1 MITRGPGPESAAEHQ
16 SRLGRSMRPLWL
28 LMLRRAWPEQRPGD
42 TVYLLLVIASA
53 AFAATVT
60 TVSAA
65 RGTRAA
71 LAEP

>member
-1 MITRGPGPESAAEHQ
+1 MAALASIVSARVSILGEGLSLSTGRFCGRVSSPVYHGGTVPGIYLALVAA
-16 SRLGRSMRPLWL
+16 
-28 LMLRRAWPEQRPGD
+28 
-42 TVYLLLVIASA
+42 A
-53 AFAATVT
+53 AAVT

>member
-1 MITRGPGPESAAEHQ
+1 MAAVVAAAVISVAAAAIMVAVIGLCLRERPFTGYHHGTIPGI
-16 SRLGRSMRPLWL
+16 
-28 LMLRRAWPEQRPGD
+28 
-42 TVYLLLVIASA
+42 YLVLVVV
-53 AFAATVT
+53 AATAT